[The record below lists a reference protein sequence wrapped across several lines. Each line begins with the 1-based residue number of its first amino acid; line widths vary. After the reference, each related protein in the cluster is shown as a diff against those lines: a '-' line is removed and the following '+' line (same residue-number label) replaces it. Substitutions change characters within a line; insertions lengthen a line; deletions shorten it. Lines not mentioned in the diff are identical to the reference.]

1 MDISSLISSTFK
13 GDAPSKIANSL
24 GIESGTAQKLIAL
37 GIPLLI
43 QQIHKNAQT
52 PEGVEALEKALNNH
66 TKAKTNIEEII
77 SPVNLAEGKKIINHI
92 LGNETESTTAELAKK
107 VGVSEAQVTGLL
119 AELAPLL
126 MGIIGEKRVSSKLD
140 TTGLIKLLSKTIGTT
155 SEKSVLSSLTISL
168 LDKNGDGKVQD
179 DIIRI
184 GINWL
189 KNRFRG
195 K

>member
-13 GDAPSKIANSL
+13 WDATSKIANSL
-24 GIESGTAQKLIAL
+24 GIESGTAQKLITL

-43 QQIHKNAQT
+43 EQIHKNAQT

-77 SPVNLAEGKKIINHI
+77 SPINLAEWKKIINHI
-92 LGNETESTTAELAKK
+92 LGNKTESTTAELAKE
-107 VGVSEAQVTGLL
+107 VWVSEVQVSGIL

-140 TTGLIKLLSKTIGTT
+140 TTGLIKLLSKTMWTT
-155 SEKSVLSSLTISL
+155 SEKSVLSSLTTSI

-179 DIIRI
+179 DIIRT

-189 KNRFRG
+189 KNRLSL